1 MLKKLDIYIARKYLG
16 TLLFALLL
24 FTMVA
29 IVIDLVEKLDDLIEK
44 NVSAKELIFD
54 YYFNFIPYIDALL
67 TPLFVFIAVIFFTSR
82 LAYRTEIVAMLASG
96 MSYYRVLLPYFV
108 SGLLVACILWWGN
121 NYLIPNANKDRLAF
135 EAKYINTYDRYNRNV
150 HLQVQKNHYIFMENY
165 ASKDSTG
172 YKFSYEVFNN
182 GQLAYKLRADRI
194 KWDGTTGQWSVK
206 NYVVREFDRDGERF
220 YSGKNLDTV
229 YNFKP
234 VDLDKRSS
242 TKEEMNTTELRAQ
255 IDLMQARG
263 EEGVEYYYIE
273 LYRRTADSVM
283 VLILTLIGATI
294 ASRKVRGGMGF
305 HLAMGFA
312 LAGLYIVFSQFSKTF
327 STNGNLPPILGIWIP
342 NVIFAGLGLWLL
354 KKAQK

>member
-1 MLKKLDIYIARKYLG
+1 M
-16 TLLFALLL
+16 FALML

-29 IVIDLVEKLDDLIEK
+29 IVIDLVEKLDDIIEK
-44 NVSAKELIFD
+44 QVSVTELIFG
-54 YYFNFIPYIDALL
+54 YYINFIPYIDALL

-96 MSYYRVLLPYFV
+96 ISYYRVLLPFFV
-108 SGLLVACILWWGN
+108 AAMLIATVLWWGN
-121 NYLIPNANKDRLAF
+121 NYGVPNANKDRLAF
-135 EAKYINTYDRYNRNV
+135 EVKYINTYDRYRKNV
-150 HLQVQKNHYIFMENY
+150 HLQVKKDHYIFMENY

-172 YKFSYEVFNN
+172 YKFSYEIFNQ
-182 GQLAYKLRADRI
+182 GQLVYKLRSDRVQ
-194 KWDGTTGQWSVK
+194 WDGATGKWTVK
-206 NYVVREFDRDGERF
+206 NYVVREFDRDGETF
-220 YSGKNLDTV
+220 SQGKSFDTI
-229 YNFKP
+229 YNFAP
-234 VDLDKRSS
+234 TDLEKRSNS
-242 TKEEMNTTELRAQ
+242 KEEMNTTELKEYIA
-255 IDLMQARG
+255 LMQARG

-273 LYRRTADSVM
+273 LYRRSADSAM

-312 LAGLYIVFSQFSKTF
+312 LAGLYIVFMQFSKTF

-342 NVIFAGLGLWLL
+342 NIVFAAMGVWLL

>member
-1 MLKKLDIYIARKYLG
+1 MFKQLDIYIFRKYIG
-16 TLLFALLL
+16 TFLFALLL

-29 IVIDLVEKLDDLIEK
+29 IVIDLVEKLDDIIEK
-44 NVSAKELIFD
+44 QVHIGELLVD

-67 TPLFVFIAVIFFTSR
+67 TPLFAFIAVIFFTSR

-96 MSYYRVLLPYFV
+96 ISYYRVLVPFFAAAMLIGGV
-108 SGLLVACILWWGN
+108 LWWGN
-121 NYLIPNANKDRLAF
+121 NYGVPNANKNRLAF
-135 EAKYINTYDRYNRNV
+135 ESKYINTYDRYRKNV
-150 HLQVQKNHYIFMENY
+150 HLQVSKDNYIFMENY

-172 YKFSYEVFNN
+172 YKFSYEIFN
-182 GQLAYKLRADRI
+182 GGKLVYKLRADRVQ
-194 KWDGTTGQWSVK
+194 WNGSTGGWSVK
-206 NYVVREFDRDGERF
+206 NYVVREFGRDGEQF
-220 YSGKNLDTV
+220 YTGKVLDTV

-234 VDLDKRSS
+234 VDLEQRSS
-242 TKEEMNTTELRAQ
+242 TKEEMNTTELKEY
-255 IDLMQARG
+255 INLMQLRG
-263 EEGVEYYYIE
+263 EEGIEYYYIE
-273 LYRRTADSVM
+273 LYRRTADSAM

-312 LAGLYIVFSQFSKTF
+312 LAGLYIVFGQFSKTF

-342 NVIFAGLGLWLL
+342 NIVFIGLGMWLF

>member
-1 MLKKLDIYIARKYLG
+1 VFKQLDIYIFRKFIS
-16 TLLFALLL
+16 TFVFALLL

-29 IVIDLVEKLDDLIEK
+29 VVIDLVEKLDDLIEK
-44 NVSAKELIFD
+44 QVPISELVFD
-54 YYFNFIPYIDALL
+54 YYVNFIPHIDALL

-96 MSYYRVLLPYFV
+96 ISYYRVLLPFFV
-108 SGLLVACILWWGN
+108 AASLIAAMLWWGN
-121 NYLIPNANKDRLAF
+121 NYGVPNANKDRLAF
-135 EAKYINTYDRYNRNV
+135 EVKYINTYARYRKNV
-150 HLQVQKNHYIFMENY
+150 HLQVQKDHYIFMENY
-165 ASKDSTG
+165 ASNDSTG
-172 YKFSYEVFNN
+172 YKFSYEVFNQ
-182 GQLAYKLRADRI
+182 GQLVYKLRSDRVQ
-194 KWDGTTGQWSVK
+194 WDGNTGKWTVK
-206 NYVVREFDRDGERF
+206 NYVVREFGRDGETF
-220 YSGKNLDTV
+220 AQGKSFDTI

-234 VDLDKRSS
+234 TDLEKRSN
-242 TKEEMNTTELRAQ
+242 TKEEMNTTELREY
-255 IDLMQARG
+255 IDLMKARG

-273 LYRRTADSVM
+273 LYRRTADSAM

-312 LAGLYIVFSQFSKTF
+312 LAGLYIVFMQFSKTF

-342 NVIFAGLGLWLL
+342 NIVFLGLGMWLF

>member
-1 MLKKLDIYIARKYLG
+1 MFKQLDIYIFRKFIG
-16 TLLFALLL
+16 TFLFALLL

-29 IVIDLVEKLDDLIEK
+29 IIIDLVEKLDNIIE
-44 NVSAKELIFD
+44 NQVPLSELVVD
-54 YYFNFIPYIDALL
+54 YYLNFIPYIDALL
-67 TPLFVFIAVIFFTSR
+67 TPLFAFIAVIFFTSR

-96 MSYYRVLLPYFV
+96 ISYYRVLVPFFV
-108 SGLLVACILWWGN
+108 AAMLIASVLWWGN
-121 NYLIPNANKDRLAF
+121 NYSIPNANKERLAF
-135 EAKYINTYDRYNRNV
+135 EYQYIHRYDRYRKNV
-150 HLQVQKNHYIFMENY
+150 HLQVSKDHYIFMENY

-172 YKFSYEVFNN
+172 YKFSYEIFNK
-182 GQLAYKLRADRI
+182 GELVYKLRADRI
-194 KWDGTTGQWSVK
+194 QWNGTTGEWSVK
-206 NYVVREFDRDGERF
+206 NYVIREFGRDGETF
-220 YSGKNLDTV
+220 SNGKSFDTI

-234 VDLDKRSS
+234 TDLERRSNS
-242 TKEEMNTTELRAQ
+242 KEEMNTTELNEH
-255 IDLMQARG
+255 ISLMEARG
-263 EEGVEYYYIE
+263 EEGVEYFYIE

-327 STNGNLPPILGIWIP
+327 STNGELPPIMGIWIP
-342 NVIFAGLGLWLL
+342 NIIFAGLGIWLL

>member
-1 MLKKLDIYIARKYLG
+1 MFKKLDIYIARKFIG
-16 TLLFALLL
+16 TFLFAILL

-29 IVIDLVEKLDDLIEK
+29 IVIDLVEKLDNIIENK
-44 NVSAKELIFD
+44 VPITTLVFD

-67 TPLFVFIAVIFFTSR
+67 TPLFTFIAVIFFTSR

-96 MSYYRVLLPYFV
+96 MSYYRVLLPFFV
-108 SGLLVACILWWGN
+108 TASLIAIALWWGN
-121 NYLIPNANKDRLAF
+121 NYGVPNANKERLAF
-135 EAKYINTYDRYNRNV
+135 EYQYIHKYDRYRKNV
-150 HLQVQKNHYIFMENY
+150 HLQVSKGHYIFMENY

-172 YKFSYEVFNN
+172 YKFTYEIFN
-182 GQLAYKLRADRI
+182 GGKLEYKLRADRI
-194 KWDGTTGQWSVK
+194 QWDGGTGKWSVK
-206 NYVVREFDRDGERF
+206 NYVIREFKREGETF
-220 YSGKNLDTV
+220 AAGKIMDTV

-234 VDLDKRSS
+234 SDLIRRTNS
-242 TKEEMNTTELRAQ
+242 KEEMNTTELKEH
-255 IDLMQARG
+255 ISLMEARG

-273 LYRRTADSVM
+273 LYRRTADSFM

-312 LAGLYIVFSQFSKTF
+312 LAGLYIVFGQFSKTF
-327 STNGNLPPILGIWIP
+327 STNGDLPPILGIWIP
-342 NVIFAGLGLWLL
+342 NVVFAGLGLWLL

>member
-1 MLKKLDIYIARKYLG
+1 MG
-16 TLLFALLL
+16 TFVFALLL

-44 NVSAKELIFD
+44 QVPMGELIFG

-96 MSYYRVLLPYFV
+96 ISYYRVLLPFFV
-108 SGLLVACILWWGN
+108 AAMLIAAALWWGN
-121 NYLIPNANKDRLAF
+121 NYGVPNANKERLAF
-135 EAKYINTYDRYNRNV
+135 EARYINTFDRYRKNV
-150 HLQVQKNHYIFMENY
+150 HLQVQKDHYIFMENY
-165 ASKDSTG
+165 SSKDSTG
-172 YKFSYEVFNN
+172 YKFSYEVFNQ
-182 GQLAYKLRADRI
+182 GQLVYKLRSDRI
-194 KWDGTTGQWSVK
+194 QWNGATEEWSVK
-206 NYVVREFDRDGERF
+206 NYVAREFGRDGETF
-220 YSGKNLDTV
+220 TQGKSFDTI

-234 VDLDKRSS
+234 TDLERRSNS
-242 TKEEMNTTELRAQ
+242 KEEMNTTELREYIA
-255 IDLMQARG
+255 LMQARG

-273 LYRRTADSVM
+273 LYRRTADSAM

-312 LAGLYIVFSQFSKTF
+312 MAGGYIVFMQFSKTF

-342 NVIFAGLGLWLL
+342 NIVFAVMALWLL